1 MENNLD
7 RTRLTH
13 DEYYALRTIFGLVS
27 GYETNLVTL
36 EKRIKH
42 IPGGWRDAKLIASLS
57 AKLLTN
63 ILRTVPVDKLK
74 MIQKEL
80 SHTEVFCKV
89 NYDVTGKTKTAD
101 GYCYVPEKPLESLV
115 DEVIGYNCLIC
126 DKKGNEYKR
135 CKFYKSMKELYPWDI
150 DIFPEYKGCPFA
162 QL

>member
-1 MENNLD
+1 MENKLD

-27 GYETNLVTL
+27 GYEVNLATL
-36 EKRIKH
+36 EKRI
-42 IPGGWRDAKLIASLS
+42 ASLS
-57 AKLLTN
+57 TKLLTN
-63 ILRTVPVDKLK
+63 VLRTVPVDKLK

-101 GYCYVPEKPLESLV
+101 GYCYVPEKPLEALV

-135 CKFYKSMKELYPWDI
+135 CQFYKSMKELYPWDI
-150 DIFPEYKGCPFA
+150 DVFPEYKGCPFA